1 MCCAVHAVRVVHRAV
16 ECGVP
21 RDGSREREHADV
33 ADVVKSL
40 MSLKSAMSEVMMISR
55 VIVMM
60 SKVMS
65 SGCVTPKGLVG
76 GAPAGKIRRAFH
88 LDATLGVERKRC
100 EVIFAAVPQHEAQS
114 LHSLFA
120 H

>member
-33 ADVVKSL
+33 VKSV
-40 MSLKSAMSEVMMISR
+40 MSLKSAMSKVMMISR

-65 SGCVTPKGLVG
+65 SGCVAPKGLVG
-76 GAPAGKIRRAFH
+76 VRLRGKSEERSTW
-88 LDATLGVERKRC
+88 TLR
-100 EVIFAAVPQHEAQS
+100 
-114 LHSLFA
+114 
-120 H
+120 